1 MKILVLGTGVANDG
15 VVMLLKEEGLDY
27 DYLNIDEVMTFDYQF
42 VVKAPGIPMT
52 EPIIQG
58 FLKKNIRVITDVEY
72 RCNRKQWKD
81 DDSIFN

>member
-27 DYLNIDEVMTFDYQF
+27 D
-42 VVKAPGIPMT
+42 
-52 EPIIQG
+52 
-58 FLKKNIRVITDVEY
+58 

-81 DDSIFN
+81 DNSIFN